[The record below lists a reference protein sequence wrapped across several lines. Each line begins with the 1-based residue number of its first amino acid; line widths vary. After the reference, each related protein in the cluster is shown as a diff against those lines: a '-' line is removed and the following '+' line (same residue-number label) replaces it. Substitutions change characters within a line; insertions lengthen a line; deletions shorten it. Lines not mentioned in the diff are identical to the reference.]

1 MTMCDDITRVRARAA
16 ASATGTHR
24 RTRRATD
31 AMGRRA
37 SETRDGG
44 RRRGKM
50 TLALAAMAS
59 ACGARGAAA
68 AVTELRTLAGSFKFK
83 TDLSSASNVTITS
96 KTAHVMITEALKL
109 SEHVAHFAAELAT
122 FDGVGSD
129 WDDMTEDYDA
139 WIKPWVE
146 DNALYSNEWVR
157 LTGNKIPVVN
167 GNEVVVSSDPLKS
180 YVAAAVA
187 KAKSD
192 AGSID
197 AMKEI
202 IEKTVWDAAGYQASL
217 KALATAQEVDSS
229 SPKNGVCVSGPSQTD
244 ATKAHW
250 DLGAALI
257 IGDGYHSVLG
267 RAQKRGFEFG
277 TIGATGV
284 AKAYEKIM
292 KLLRAGQ
299 EEKTCDGPDT
309 DMTLHEIYERIE
321 WQMRVVYSQSIL
333 KYVYKMDMAIASG
346 KVTAAF
352 HDLHAEGQAMY
363 RVIAGDV
370 MAKAPTAGAWLN
382 EYFRINVKRT
392 AGSWNY
398 ANYCE
403 ARKHVVAFINTGSTH
418 DVKESDLGTYVDA
431 ANVDCDAKTNHD
443 PSLEL
448 KSLAGSY
455 YPTDLTSSSD
465 SGALARFKRAKALG
479 ANVAHIF
486 VELAAYVLNKKSDWS
501 DMSED
506 FVESYKEWTEDWT
519 SYKSNEWDHMTK
531 YEFPKTRASGNYPA
545 SSTPLSTYVSDAVEL
560 AKDDTRREAAK
571 EMIEKTM
578 MDAVGFHGALNLLS
592 KAQALVA
599 DGGVCET
606 GSRNDEQDGLW
617 DAAAALLIGDG
628 YHSVLGRAQ
637 KRGAEFGTLGST
649 HSAKPYEQI
658 IQLLR
663 QGQEETDCGQL
674 HEIYELIEKW
684 LRVVYSQS
692 VIKYAYK
699 IDTKLKSGE
708 MSAYD
713 DLTAEGQAMYRV
725 IAADVKRKGATT
737 APDAYTFFDDL
748 FDVRKGP
755 TAGSWAYA
763 NYCKAIDQLTK
774 ALSSSTPSHAVT
786 ESDIGTY
793 MHAFH
798 VHCATQAEHGS
809 SSSVADLFE
818 KVHALGAPESGA
830 SKKEVRAV
838 EALAAF
844 SFVVGLAGL
853 VVGSVALHKT
863 RRGGATAF
871 KSSYVVHNV

>member
-96 KTAHVMITEALKL
+96 KTAYVKITEALKL

-139 WIKPWVE
+139 WIKQWVE
-146 DNALYSNEWVR
+146 DLGKALYSNEWVR
-157 LTGNKIPVVN
+157 LTGNKIPIVN
-167 GNEVVVSSDPLKS
+167 GTEVVVSSDPLRS
-180 YVAAAVA
+180 YVEAAVA

-299 EEKTCDGPDT
+299 EEKTCAGS

-370 MAKAPTAGAWLN
+370 MAKAPPEGAWLN
-382 EYFRINVKRT
+382 
-392 AGSWNY
+392 
-398 ANYCE
+398 
-403 ARKHVVAFINTGSTH
+403 
-418 DVKESDLGTYVDA
+418 
-431 ANVDCDAKTNHD
+431 
-443 PSLEL
+443 
-448 KSLAGSY
+448 
-455 YPTDLTSSSD
+455 
-465 SGALARFKRAKALG
+465 
-479 ANVAHIF
+479 
-486 VELAAYVLNKKSDWS
+486 
-501 DMSED
+501 
-506 FVESYKEWTEDWT
+506 
-519 SYKSNEWDHMTK
+519 
-531 YEFPKTRASGNYPA
+531 
-545 SSTPLSTYVSDAVEL
+545 
-560 AKDDTRREAAK
+560 
-571 EMIEKTM
+571 
-578 MDAVGFHGALNLLS
+578 
-592 KAQALVA
+592 
-599 DGGVCET
+599 
-606 GSRNDEQDGLW
+606 
-617 DAAAALLIGDG
+617 
-628 YHSVLGRAQ
+628 
-637 KRGAEFGTLGST
+637 
-649 HSAKPYEQI
+649 
-658 IQLLR
+658 
-663 QGQEETDCGQL
+663 
-674 HEIYELIEKW
+674 
-684 LRVVYSQS
+684 
-692 VIKYAYK
+692 
-699 IDTKLKSGE
+699 
-708 MSAYD
+708 
-713 DLTAEGQAMYRV
+713 
-725 IAADVKRKGATT
+725 
-737 APDAYTFFDDL
+737 
-748 FDVRKGP
+748 
-755 TAGSWAYA
+755 
-763 NYCKAIDQLTK
+763 
-774 ALSSSTPSHAVT
+774 
-786 ESDIGTY
+786 
-793 MHAFH
+793 
-798 VHCATQAEHGS
+798 
-809 SSSVADLFE
+809 
-818 KVHALGAPESGA
+818 
-830 SKKEVRAV
+830 
-838 EALAAF
+838 
-844 SFVVGLAGL
+844 
-853 VVGSVALHKT
+853 
-863 RRGGATAF
+863 
-871 KSSYVVHNV
+871 